1 MAEAISDQSWNLTAL
16 DLLDTVLDNSVG
28 DDSLDLTEAAADIE
42 NKSEMADQELCDSTA
57 QFLIG
62 SDNLEN
68 LNYLYYE
75 IDISN
80 ARRNSDTP
88 SVASTSTSASLAS
101 YVSDTDA
108 LAMFPIRVSTTLW
121 KDNPEQ
127 DPFNTFSVSED
138 NLTKIIDYLENVS
151 ARGKNQ
157 KGQEVSENV
166 MNSMQEDFRGA
177 VSDKV
182 TFILD
187 TYYSMYMTR

>member
-1 MAEAISDQSWNLTAL
+1 MAEGISDQSWNLTAL
-16 DLLDTVLDNSVG
+16 DLLDTALDNSIG
-28 DDSLDLTEAAADIE
+28 DESLELNEAAADMQ
-42 NKSEMADQELCDSTA
+42 NKSEMADHNVSESA
-57 QFLIG
+57 PQFLIG
-62 SDNLEN
+62 SENLES

-80 ARRNSDTP
+80 VRRNSDTP
-88 SVASTSTSASLAS
+88 SIASNSTSASLAS
-101 YVSDTDA
+101 YVSDTDG

-151 ARGKNQ
+151 GKNQ

-166 MNSMQEDFRGA
+166 MNAIQEDFRGA